1 MPGIRVVNFSNL
13 VVKAKLS
20 DSQIGKVKEGDKVK
34 VSFPDINKT
43 IDATVSHVGQTVDK
57 QTRTFNV
64 EVRLSNP
71 SSEYKANMITKLM
84 INDDTEKAVVV
95 IPENVVQ
102 RSEMGEYVLVA
113 ENGRAVKKTVKT
125 GMSYDG
131 KIVVTEGLTVG
142 EKLITFGYTEVVD
155 GQKVEF

>member
-1 MPGIRVVNFSNL
+1 
-13 VVKAKLS
+13 
-20 DSQIGKVKEGDKVK
+20 
-34 VSFPDINKT
+34 
-43 IDATVSHVGQTVDK
+43 
-57 QTRTFNV
+57 
-64 EVRLSNP
+64 
-71 SSEYKANMITKLM
+71 MITKLM
-84 INDDTEKAVVV
+84 INDDTEKAVIV

-142 EKLITFGYTEVVD
+142 DKLITFGYTEVVD